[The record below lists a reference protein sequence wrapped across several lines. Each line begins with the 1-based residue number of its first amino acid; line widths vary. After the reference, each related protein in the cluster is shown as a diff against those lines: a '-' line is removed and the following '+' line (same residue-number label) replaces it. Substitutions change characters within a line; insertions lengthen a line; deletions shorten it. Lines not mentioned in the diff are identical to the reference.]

1 MSISTYFLI
10 PLPQDYAW
18 MMVQPQQLPTLLAL
32 FIALA
37 ICGRLLTYRRRGA
50 RYRRPISWLAYGLFV
65 GSGTLAIQILA
76 GRYVGLPISWSFVIL
91 LAVCAVLVYRARGN
105 VAHIVRVNA

>member
-1 MSISTYFLI
+1 MTSFFLL
-10 PLPQDYAW
+10 PLPDNYAW
-18 MMVQPQQLPTLLAL
+18 MMVQPDQLPTICALL
-32 FIALA
+32 ISLA

-50 RYRRPISWLAYGLFV
+50 RYRRRISWLAYGLFV

-76 GRYVGLPISWSFVIL
+76 GRYIALPISWSFVIL
-91 LAVCAVLVYRARGN
+91 LAVCAVLIYRARGN